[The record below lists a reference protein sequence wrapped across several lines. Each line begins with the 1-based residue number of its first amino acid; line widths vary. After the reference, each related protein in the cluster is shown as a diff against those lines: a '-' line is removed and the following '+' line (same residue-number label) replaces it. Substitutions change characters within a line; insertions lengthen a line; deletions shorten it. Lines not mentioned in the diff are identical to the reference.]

1 MTLMLAVVVMVV
13 VVVAVAMAV
22 AVVVKGHGLPEAA
35 LGTKASGRSHRAAE
49 IGLPTTGTGTMTG
62 IDTATVAV
70 TVTVTVVAGTTK
82 MVTREIGVQRKGVM
96 LVFEQTPVAHGRT
109 TTVLRR

>member
-70 TVTVTVVAGTTK
+70 TVTVVAVTTK